1 LYYRFWNLFLNSGS
15 WKTQTFKQYN
25 FNATGIPPQGGHLH
39 PLMKVRE
46 EFRHIFFEMGYA
58 FLDSLD
64 N

>member
-1 LYYRFWNLFLNSGS
+1 
-15 WKTQTFKQYN
+15 
-25 FNATGIPPQGGHLH
+25 
-39 PLMKVRE
+39 MKVRE